1 MLLWS
6 LSVVMVSPLWS
17 TSVSRRVW
25 ARRSLASPSP
35 TVGCT
40 YKMARE
46 MGARDRGTRDRPLDR
61 RSARSFFPP
70 CGLLPLSVPTS
81 VLWWFLFT
89 RVLGTDNEGGGGHEE
104 RSGVLESEGGCVW
117 SGGNGPLASSSSS
130 WGLTVPSWPPRPS
143 FAFLCPLTRNGR
155 CKWLRHEGAKERK
168 ERGREG
174 KGTGDYNQR
183 PTKIEC

>member
-81 VLWWFLFT
+81 VLWWFFLCPCVILGGAWHKGSQRNGPRPKDHT
-89 RVLGTDNEGGGGHEE
+89 RRLQRVKEE
-104 RSGVLESEGGCVW
+104 RSEEPTSLLS
-117 SGGNGPLASSSSS
+117 P
-130 WGLTVPSWPPRPS
+130 
-143 FAFLCPLTRNGR
+143 LCPCTVVRDQR
-155 CKWLRHEGAKERK
+155 EDS
-168 ERGREG
+168 RGRVEEEG
-174 KGTGDYNQR
+174 R
-183 PTKIEC
+183 LLLLW